1 MISDDIQGISHIR
14 KLITCRGFDE
24 LVRGFHVSFHLA
36 VAHQSLSFVHPTAL
50 LRAGSVVGAL

>member
-1 MISDDIQGISHIR
+1 MISDDIQGISR
-14 KLITCRGFDE
+14 LGQITCRGFDE

-50 LRAGSVVGAL
+50 LRAGSVLAAL